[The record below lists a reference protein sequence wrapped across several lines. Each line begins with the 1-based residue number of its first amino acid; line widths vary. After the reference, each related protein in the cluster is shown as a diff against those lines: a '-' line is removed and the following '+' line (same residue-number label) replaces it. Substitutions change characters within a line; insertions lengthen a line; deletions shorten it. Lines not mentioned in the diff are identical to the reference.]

1 MNPTIYIW
9 SYQEKSMNS
18 NVNEFVINT
27 WKLISTQI
35 NESTCH
41 CQTKHVNACPDKTCR
56 CYSRQNMSLLFQ
68 VKHVIVIPDKICH
81 CYSKSNISF
90 QVRRHYHYRPNMS
103 FHVIHVIIIPDKI
116 CHSMSNMYL
125 SFQTKYVIPGQI
137 CHYHFRPNKIAVL
150 DDHYHSKPNVWFH
163 VVTIRF

>member
-1 MNPTIYIW
+1 MNQLVIVRPNM
-9 SYQEKSMNS
+9 SMP
-18 NVNEFVINT
+18 V
-27 WKLISTQI
+27 
-35 NESTCH
+35 
-41 CQTKHVNACPDKTCR
+41 QTKHVTVIPDKTCC
-56 CYSRQNMSLLFQ
+56 CYSKQNMSLLFQ

-90 QVRRHYHYRPNMS
+90 QVRHHYHYRPNMS

-137 CHYHFRPNKIAVL
+137 CHHFRPNKIAVL
-150 DDHYHSKPNVWFH
+150 DHYHSKPNV
-163 VVTIRF
+163 